1 MKSDLPEI
9 SPASAPKTSD
19 CAAQETADRGAG
31 SGFAAGG
38 GTAARPIGHEAE
50 NDAGET
56 APDDENLSNIVD
68 KLPDAAPDSA
78 GRGKKRRHRSAD
90 QADPSD
96 TIDGDA
102 LMSGYDIVRSGIDPQ
117 TLDKNERKIYDVQ
130 MSILEFEIKH
140 QKGIAVSSDEVAVPG
155 RVSVT
160 LCSLIEILAIA
171 SGFVTSFIHFAIH
184 SRNYM
189 LAVLVVGSI
198 SFMSVILYDTSYR
211 SQRLAL
217 SIAQIVGLCLFTAL
231 ADWAFLDIAIN
242 LSPPDKHYALLW
254 LSAAFYSFVPLFMI
268 FHAVYLGRGR
278 RTLKLKPKTTPT
290 TIIERPNAA
299 KTAPPDVH

>member
-9 SPASAPKTSD
+9 MPAIAPKSSD
-19 CAAQETADRGAG
+19 CAAQEAADRGAG
-31 SGFAAGG
+31 ACFSAAAGG
-38 GTAARPIGHEAE
+38 VAAAPNMHEAD

-68 KLPDAAPDSA
+68 KLPDAAPNSV
-78 GRGKKRRHRSAD
+78 GRDKKRNPRAAD
-90 QADPSD
+90 QSD

-102 LMSGYDIVRSGIDPQ
+102 LISGYDIVRSGIDPQ

-140 QKGIAVSSDEVAVPG
+140 QKGIAVSSDQVAVPG

-189 LAVLVVGSI
+189 LAVLAVGCI
-198 SFMSVILYDTSYR
+198 TFMSVIMYDTSYR

-242 LSPPDKHYALLW
+242 LSPPGRRYALLPI
-254 LSAAFYSFVPLFMI
+254 SAAFYSFVPLFMI
-268 FHAVYLGRGR
+268 FHAVYLGRGQ
-278 RTLKLKPKTTPT
+278 RTLKLKRKTAPT

-299 KTAPPDVH
+299 PPGAP